1 MLHTKHCSAHLHC
14 HNCQLRSGWHL
25 SFLRSLT
32 HIVPVSLYQK
42 ETYIGSGQD
51 DRLLSIEAKGLS
63 EPRHRGLQAIQHAPF
78 SKSARLF

>member
-14 HNCQLRSGWHL
+14 HNCVADGISRFSD
-25 SFLRSLT
+25 RSLT
-32 HIVPVSLYQK
+32 VSLYQK